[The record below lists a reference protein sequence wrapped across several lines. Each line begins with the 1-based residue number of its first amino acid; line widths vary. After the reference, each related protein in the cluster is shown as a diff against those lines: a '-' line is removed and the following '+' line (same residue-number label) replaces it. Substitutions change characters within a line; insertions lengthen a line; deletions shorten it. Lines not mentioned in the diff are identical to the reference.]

1 MFEVVIVTY
10 VVLIYYIE
18 DDFFGIAFLYFLYLV
33 ERFLLSDAGAVF
45 IVGILIYMI
54 FIGFGVVL
62 GINIDYNILYVKAIG

>member
-1 MFEVVIVTY
+1 MY

-18 DDFFGIAFLYFLYLV
+18 DDFFGIVFLYFLYLV
-33 ERFLLSDAGAVF
+33 ECFLLSDVGAVF

-62 GINIDYNILYVKAIG
+62 GINIDYNILYVKVIG

>member
-1 MFEVVIVTY
+1 MY

-18 DDFFGIAFLYFLYLV
+18 DDFFGIVFLYFLYLV
-33 ERFLLSDAGAVF
+33 ECFLLSDVGVVF

-62 GINIDYNILYVKAIG
+62 GINIDYNILYVKVIGQVSN

>member
-1 MFEVVIVTY
+1 MY

-18 DDFFGIAFLYFLYLV
+18 DDFFGIVFLYFLYLV
-33 ERFLLSDAGAVF
+33 ECFLLSDVGVVF

-62 GINIDYNILYVKAIG
+62 GINIDYNILYVKVIG